1 MATAHPTSRDGDLPS
16 FDNPK
21 VQLVFEILCDDELPP
36 NPEHRWESWYAKR
49 IVAALFP
56 RVGPADIIA
65 MQPSPEASRA
75 KKAPS
80 ANASNARARR

>member
-1 MATAHPTSRDGDLPS
+1 MATANPTSRDGDLPS

-21 VQLVFEILCDDELPP
+21 VRLVFEILCDDELPP

-56 RVGPADIIA
+56 KVGPADIIM
-65 MQPSPEASRA
+65 MQPPAAAPRAS
-75 KKAPS
+75 KAPDS
-80 ANASNARARR
+80 EQMR